1 MYATPHASVIAGG
14 SLLAGAFMRNVQTL
28 LTSPAEGGTNTSG
41 TISLQAKALDPF
53 RRTQAVQFVLDQ
65 TTLYNGPSIQTSPNV
80 TVQGWADTAAAW
92 VSAPAINGTWYF
104 KARATLTKV
113 GAGPSTT
120 GRYSTSRAFIQ
131 AGGAGI
137 PRSLYV
143 YVNKGIEGRVAAVA
157 ANARTIYV
165 YVNKAIWP
173 RIPALGTNAR
183 DLYLVVNQGIVAV
196 PGARDLYLYVAQ
208 RDGEVFPYL
217 NHINPTEQYVL
228 GQVDLY
234 GDGFGQFLDASLPV
248 APAITV
254 SSTNGGNIP
263 GNAMDRTAAEWQSTS
278 GAAAWIRFT
287 WGAAKRIVAVV
298 LEGSRLPGNS
308 WGTPRF
314 RFDDASSQDG
324 TVGVSAPGHPAT
336 VTEYPVGPW
345 RQIYWLA
352 TPKVSTYVEVA
363 IASGGVGTNR
373 GFSEVWVIE
382 EAVPPQAA
390 ETSRAVLNLGLP
402 SEQTMGIVAWLT
414 RSPNW
419 YPANS
424 GIAPL
429 PAATVTVPSGAVSG
443 LVYVEETT

>member
-1 MYATPHASVIAGG
+1 
-14 SLLAGAFMRNVQTL
+14 MRNVQTL
-28 LTSPAEGGTNTSG
+28 LVSPAPGGTNTSS
-41 TISLQAKALDPF
+41 TATLQAKNLDPF
-53 RRTQAVQFVLDQ
+53 RRTGYVSFQVDRSGVFTSPEA
-65 TTLYNGPSIQTSPNV
+65 QTSPNV
-80 TVQGWADTAAAW
+80 SVLGWADVPAQW
-92 VSAPAINGTWYF
+92 VSAAIGNGQWYWR
-104 KARATLTKV
+104 ARSWGVLV
-113 GAGPSTT
+113 GAGPGVT
-120 GRYSTSRAFIQ
+120 GRYATTQGFTQ
-131 AGGAGI
+131 EGGEGI
-137 PRSLYV
+137 PRSLYL
-143 YVNKGIEGRVAAVA
+143 YLNKAIQTEVAGVGD
-157 ANARTIYV
+157 NARSLYL
-165 YVNKAIWP
+165 YVNKALYEGVI
-173 RIPALGTNAR
+173 AVEAR
-183 DLYLVVNQGIVAV
+183 S
-196 PGARDLYLYVAQ
+196 LYLYVNKAMYEGVLTAGLV
-208 RDGEVFPYL
+208 RSLYLYLSAKDGEVFPWL

-234 GDGFGQFLDASLPV
+234 GDGFGQFLDASDPV

-287 WGAAKRIVAVV
+287 WGSAKRIVAVV
-298 LEGSRLPGNS
+298 LEGALANS
-308 WGTPRF
+308 WGIPRF

-324 TVGVSAPGHPAT
+324 TVTVPAGT
-336 VTEYPVGPW
+336 AATRDTQYPVGAR
-345 RQIYWLA
+345 RQVYWLA

-363 IASGGVGTNR
+363 IASGGSGTNR

-382 EAVPPQAA
+382 ETVPPQAA

-402 SEQTMGIVAWLT
+402 AEQTMGIVAWLT